1 MDSGS
6 FGDVTDP
13 NIAILMGTLSFKP
26 LAFGA
31 MATFY
36 FWSHLSTLQEFLKM
50 MTHKILNRDPK
61 DEILKA
67 RSGAV
72 SGCCWLHSR
81 AV

>member
-1 MDSGS
+1 MEQFSP
-6 FGDVTDP
+6 V
-13 NIAILMGTLSFKP
+13 NIAVFSYATDDFMGKSEMVDRNPWPYPP
-26 LAFGA
+26 LITAI
-31 MATFY
+31 
-36 FWSHLSTLQEFLKM
+36 QEFLKM